1 MANERKTSLLEIYQN
16 FLDEAELL
24 ESEIKENEFSIE
36 ETTDY
41 LDQLYNKETDDFK
54 VFSPRNVLNTQKREI
69 ENNKTK
75 IEKLQNTN
83 SYLRERLK
91 KIKVYLEALE
101 DALDEKQEKKIKPN
115 YSIIEVQVKE
125 RKRIA
130 QDLHDTTLQY
140 ISYLIYKVELIKR
153 YMEMDVSRAKVELTS
168 MDENLRN
175 MMEELR
181 DIIYS
186 IHPVHFYDVGFQK
199 SVEDFFDKL
208 KERYP
213 DYTYDIEIN
222 PVKIENTTLQIS
234 IFRIIQEACNN
245 AVVHSKGNVLQVKFK
260 KEVNDYYLFIKDNG
274 VGFQGEA
281 EHKSNHYG
289 LSIMKERAQLLGGKL
304 DIQSDEGG
312 TKITVRIPIS

>member
-130 QDLHDTTLQY
+130 QDLHDTTL
-140 ISYLIYKVELIKR
+140 
-153 YMEMDVSRAKVELTS
+153 
-168 MDENLRN
+168 
-175 MMEELR
+175 
-181 DIIYS
+181 
-186 IHPVHFYDVGFQK
+186 
-199 SVEDFFDKL
+199 
-208 KERYP
+208 
-213 DYTYDIEIN
+213 
-222 PVKIENTTLQIS
+222 
-234 IFRIIQEACNN
+234 
-245 AVVHSKGNVLQVKFK
+245 
-260 KEVNDYYLFIKDNG
+260 
-274 VGFQGEA
+274 
-281 EHKSNHYG
+281 
-289 LSIMKERAQLLGGKL
+289 
-304 DIQSDEGG
+304 
-312 TKITVRIPIS
+312 

>member
-101 DALDEKQEKKIKPN
+101 DALDEKQEKKIKSN

-125 RKRIA
+125 KELHRICTI
-130 QDLHDTTLQY
+130 LLY
-140 ISYLIYKVELIKR
+140 RIYLI
-153 YMEMDVSRAKVELTS
+153 
-168 MDENLRN
+168 
-175 MMEELR
+175 
-181 DIIYS
+181 
-186 IHPVHFYDVGFQK
+186 
-199 SVEDFFDKL
+199 
-208 KERYP
+208 
-213 DYTYDIEIN
+213 
-222 PVKIENTTLQIS
+222 
-234 IFRIIQEACNN
+234 
-245 AVVHSKGNVLQVKFK
+245 
-260 KEVNDYYLFIKDNG
+260 
-274 VGFQGEA
+274 
-281 EHKSNHYG
+281 
-289 LSIMKERAQLLGGKL
+289 
-304 DIQSDEGG
+304 
-312 TKITVRIPIS
+312 

>member
-41 LDQLYNKETDDFK
+41 LDQLYNKETYDFK
-54 VFSPRNVLNTQKREI
+54 VFSPRNVKNNQKREI

-115 YSIIEVQVKE
+115 YSIIDVQVKE

-130 QDLHDTTLQY
+130 QDLHDTT
-140 ISYLIYKVELIKR
+140 
-153 YMEMDVSRAKVELTS
+153 
-168 MDENLRN
+168 
-175 MMEELR
+175 
-181 DIIYS
+181 
-186 IHPVHFYDVGFQK
+186 
-199 SVEDFFDKL
+199 
-208 KERYP
+208 
-213 DYTYDIEIN
+213 
-222 PVKIENTTLQIS
+222 
-234 IFRIIQEACNN
+234 
-245 AVVHSKGNVLQVKFK
+245 
-260 KEVNDYYLFIKDNG
+260 
-274 VGFQGEA
+274 
-281 EHKSNHYG
+281 
-289 LSIMKERAQLLGGKL
+289 
-304 DIQSDEGG
+304 
-312 TKITVRIPIS
+312 

>member
-101 DALDEKQEKKIKPN
+101 DALDEKQKKKIKPN
-115 YSIIEVQVKE
+115 YSIIDVQVKE

-130 QDLHDTTLQY
+130 QDLHDTTLQN
-140 ISYLIYKVELIKR
+140 IS
-153 YMEMDVSRAKVELTS
+153 
-168 MDENLRN
+168 
-175 MMEELR
+175 
-181 DIIYS
+181 
-186 IHPVHFYDVGFQK
+186 
-199 SVEDFFDKL
+199 
-208 KERYP
+208 
-213 DYTYDIEIN
+213 
-222 PVKIENTTLQIS
+222 
-234 IFRIIQEACNN
+234 
-245 AVVHSKGNVLQVKFK
+245 
-260 KEVNDYYLFIKDNG
+260 
-274 VGFQGEA
+274 
-281 EHKSNHYG
+281 
-289 LSIMKERAQLLGGKL
+289 
-304 DIQSDEGG
+304 
-312 TKITVRIPIS
+312 

>member
-101 DALDEKQEKKIKPN
+101 DALDEKQKKKIKPN
-115 YSIIEVQVKE
+115 YSIIDVQVKE

-130 QDLHDTTLQY
+130 QDLHDTTSV
-140 ISYLIYKVELIKR
+140 SYTH
-153 YMEMDVSRAKVELTS
+153 LT
-168 MDENLRN
+168 L
-175 MMEELR
+175 
-181 DIIYS
+181 
-186 IHPVHFYDVGFQK
+186 P
-199 SVEDFFDKL
+199 
-208 KERYP
+208 
-213 DYTYDIEIN
+213 
-222 PVKIENTTLQIS
+222 TTPY
-234 IFRIIQEACNN
+234 
-245 AVVHSKGNVLQVKFK
+245 V
-260 KEVNDYYLFIKDNG
+260 
-274 VGFQGEA
+274 
-281 EHKSNHYG
+281 
-289 LSIMKERAQLLGGKL
+289 
-304 DIQSDEGG
+304 
-312 TKITVRIPIS
+312 

>member
-101 DALDEKQEKKIKPN
+101 DALDEKQEKKI
-115 YSIIEVQVKE
+115 Y
-125 RKRIA
+125 A
-130 QDLHDTTLQY
+130 
-140 ISYLIYKVELIKR
+140 
-153 YMEMDVSRAKVELTS
+153 AA
-168 MDENLRN
+168 
-175 MMEELR
+175 
-181 DIIYS
+181 
-186 IHPVHFYDVGFQK
+186 PVPAAGGR
-199 SVEDFFDKL
+199 SCGE
-208 KERYP
+208 YP
-213 DYTYDIEIN
+213 
-222 PVKIENTTLQIS
+222 
-234 IFRIIQEACNN
+234 
-245 AVVHSKGNVLQVKFK
+245 G
-260 KEVNDYYLFIKDNG
+260 
-274 VGFQGEA
+274 
-281 EHKSNHYG
+281 
-289 LSIMKERAQLLGGKL
+289 
-304 DIQSDEGG
+304 
-312 TKITVRIPIS
+312 

>member
-115 YSIIEVQVKE
+115 YSIIEVP
-125 RKRIA
+125 RICTI
-130 QDLHDTTLQY
+130 LLY
-140 ISYLIYKVELIKR
+140 RIYLI
-153 YMEMDVSRAKVELTS
+153 
-168 MDENLRN
+168 
-175 MMEELR
+175 
-181 DIIYS
+181 
-186 IHPVHFYDVGFQK
+186 
-199 SVEDFFDKL
+199 
-208 KERYP
+208 
-213 DYTYDIEIN
+213 
-222 PVKIENTTLQIS
+222 
-234 IFRIIQEACNN
+234 
-245 AVVHSKGNVLQVKFK
+245 
-260 KEVNDYYLFIKDNG
+260 
-274 VGFQGEA
+274 
-281 EHKSNHYG
+281 
-289 LSIMKERAQLLGGKL
+289 
-304 DIQSDEGG
+304 
-312 TKITVRIPIS
+312 

>member
-69 ENNKTK
+69 ENNKIK

-115 YSIIEVQVKE
+115 YSIIDVQVKE
-125 RKRIA
+125 RKKNCPGFARYYFTEYILS
-130 QDLHDTTLQY
+130 DL
-140 ISYLIYKVELIKR
+140 
-153 YMEMDVSRAKVELTS
+153 
-168 MDENLRN
+168 
-175 MMEELR
+175 
-181 DIIYS
+181 
-186 IHPVHFYDVGFQK
+186 
-199 SVEDFFDKL
+199 
-208 KERYP
+208 
-213 DYTYDIEIN
+213 
-222 PVKIENTTLQIS
+222 
-234 IFRIIQEACNN
+234 
-245 AVVHSKGNVLQVKFK
+245 
-260 KEVNDYYLFIKDNG
+260 
-274 VGFQGEA
+274 
-281 EHKSNHYG
+281 
-289 LSIMKERAQLLGGKL
+289 
-304 DIQSDEGG
+304 
-312 TKITVRIPIS
+312 

>member
-101 DALDEKQEKKIKPN
+101 DALDEKQEKKIKGIMLCL
-115 YSIIEVQVKE
+115 YCLMLEV
-125 RKRIA
+125 
-130 QDLHDTTLQY
+130 
-140 ISYLIYKVELIKR
+140 
-153 YMEMDVSRAKVELTS
+153 
-168 MDENLRN
+168 
-175 MMEELR
+175 
-181 DIIYS
+181 
-186 IHPVHFYDVGFQK
+186 
-199 SVEDFFDKL
+199 
-208 KERYP
+208 
-213 DYTYDIEIN
+213 
-222 PVKIENTTLQIS
+222 
-234 IFRIIQEACNN
+234 
-245 AVVHSKGNVLQVKFK
+245 
-260 KEVNDYYLFIKDNG
+260 
-274 VGFQGEA
+274 
-281 EHKSNHYG
+281 
-289 LSIMKERAQLLGGKL
+289 
-304 DIQSDEGG
+304 
-312 TKITVRIPIS
+312 

>member
-115 YSIIEVQVKE
+115 YSIIDVQVKE

-130 QDLHDTTLQY
+130 QDLHDTTLQN
-140 ISYLIYKVELIKR
+140 ISYLIDR
-153 YMEMDVSRAKVELTS
+153 
-168 MDENLRN
+168 
-175 MMEELR
+175 
-181 DIIYS
+181 
-186 IHPVHFYDVGFQK
+186 K
-199 SVEDFFDKL
+199 SV
-208 KERYP
+208 
-213 DYTYDIEIN
+213 
-222 PVKIENTTLQIS
+222 V
-234 IFRIIQEACNN
+234 
-245 AVVHSKGNVLQVKFK
+245 
-260 KEVNDYYLFIKDNG
+260 
-274 VGFQGEA
+274 
-281 EHKSNHYG
+281 
-289 LSIMKERAQLLGGKL
+289 
-304 DIQSDEGG
+304 
-312 TKITVRIPIS
+312 